1 MSRHLERG
9 QREYKKLMGSPPE
22 EGLADVRLRSPQMYG
37 LPLIPEGESDE
48 GAHCYRPA

>member
-37 LPLIPEGESDE
+37 LAADPGRRI
-48 GAHCYRPA
+48 